1 MKPITLF
8 YLMQTIDYFNNL
20 EENDFFIID
29 KDNDKEYE
37 LYSIGR
43 DGRNHKNEIILKI
56 REKEKDDRDRKSK
69 K

>member
-20 EENDFFIID
+20 EENNFFIID
-29 KDNDKEYE
+29 EDNGKEYE

-43 DGRNHKNEIILKI
+43 DSRNHKNEIILKI
-56 REKEKDDRDRKSK
+56 REKER
-69 K
+69 

>member
-8 YLMQTIDYFNNL
+8 YLMRIINNL
-20 EENDFFIID
+20 EENNFFIID
-29 KDNDKEYE
+29 KDNGKEYE

-56 REKEKDDRDRKSK
+56 REKEKND
-69 K
+69 